1 MHICT
6 CRSLDLFSVVFIASI
21 NYLESEEET
30 VSFIHP
36 SYGTITYDVAYL
48 TDTLHIYSTAV
59 VFSSDS
65 SSSSC
70 AVLFFDSMRNLKAA
84 TNFVKRLA

>member
-1 MHICT
+1 ME
-6 CRSLDLFSVVFIASI
+6 
-21 NYLESEEET
+21 NEEGT
-30 VSFIHP
+30 LSFIHP
-36 SYGTITYDVAYL
+36 SYGIITANIAYL
-48 TDTLHIYSTAV
+48 TDTLFVYSIGV